1 MDFLHSLVP
10 MIHSLIHSNEMI
22 SNDSILQYLNNY
34 KFTILLISVIEV
46 KLSSF
51 GVLHELYKKRI
62 LLTPKSLLG
71 SLSLTQ
77 QLKRSYLVLYAI

>member
-1 MDFLHSLVP
+1 
-10 MIHSLIHSNEMI
+10 MI